1 MTLHDY
7 FLEQPRGAKTQMALA
22 LGITKTWLS
31 QVLSGHHRPSPYLA
45 KAIQKYTKGAVTS
58 KDLRPD
64 IFNRYDYLQC
74 AWRRL

>member
-1 MTLHDY
+1 MTLHEY
-7 FLEQPRGAKTQMALA
+7 FLEQPRGAKTKMALT

-31 QVLSGHHRPSPYLA
+31 QVLRGHHRPSPYLA

-64 IFNRYDYLQC
+64 IFN
-74 AWRRL
+74 